1 MKYLLSI
8 INLNLSL
15 FGSILMA
22 IMSSSVLAEDSAALK
37 SIKEIGGLALPL
49 ANGEWEV
56 EFHLRGRDLMTDEGL
71 ELLPALGKVVSL
83 NLRDTRITGA
93 GLVHLKKLKGL
104 RRLHL
109 ERTRVNDAGTVHLAG
124 LTQLEYLNLYGTA
137 VGDESLEHLVGLKKL
152 KNLYLWQTKVTAAG
166 AEKLGKSLPDL
177 RLSRGVVLADLM
189 ATAKAKPKAEPEE
202 VLKWIPAGEVKPPK
216 SRPGSFIYVNF
227 ENKRSQAVK
236 LYWVE
241 YGGGLKLYGEIVAGA
256 TRRQTTYS
264 DASWLVT
271 DLSDKHLGHFRT
283 GLKEAIAV
291 IP

>member
-1 MKYLLSI
+1 MNRLFCSLL
-8 INLNLSL
+8 
-15 FGSILMA
+15 ILAML
-22 IMSSSVLAEDSAALK
+22 SSSVLAEDSAALK
-37 SIKEIGGLALPL
+37 SIKEIGGFALPL

-93 GLVHLKKLKGL
+93 GLVNLKKLKGL

-109 ERTRVNDAGTVHLAG
+109 ERTRVDDAGIAHLAG
-124 LTQLEYLNLYGTA
+124 LTRLEYLNLYGTGI
-137 VGDESLEHLVGLKKL
+137 GDEGLIHLEAL
-152 KNLYLWQTKVTAAG
+152 KNLKQIYLWQTKVTDAG
-166 AEKLGKSLPDL
+166 AKRLLKALPDL
-177 RLSRGVVLADLM
+177 RLSRGVVLAELM
-189 ATAKAKPKAEPEE
+189 ATYKAKPKPEPKE
-202 VLKWIPAGEVKPPK
+202 VLKWIPAGDAKPPK

-227 ENKRSQAVK
+227 ENKRDQAVK

-241 YGGGLKLYGEIVAGA
+241 YGGGLKLYGEIEVGA

>member
-1 MKYLLSI
+1 MSRTTVALFLLGVS
-8 INLNLSL
+8 
-15 FGSILMA
+15 A
-22 IMSSSVLAEDSAALK
+22 SSVLAVDSQAFK
-37 SIKEIGGLALPL
+37 SIKEIGGVVFPL
-49 ANGEWEV
+49 SNGELEV

-71 ELLPALGKVVSL
+71 KLLPTLGKVVSL

-93 GLVHLKKLKGL
+93 GLVNLKKLKGL

-109 ERTRVNDAGTVHLAG
+109 ERTRVDDAGIAHLAG
-124 LTQLEYLNLYGTA
+124 LTQLQYLNLYGTGI
-137 VGDESLEHLVGLKKL
+137 GDEGLIHLEAL
-152 KNLYLWQTKVTAAG
+152 KNLKQIYLWQTKVTDAG
-166 AEKLGKSLPDL
+166 AKRLLKALPDL
-177 RLSRGVVLADLM
+177 RLSRGVVLAELM
-189 ATAKAKPKAEPEE
+189 ATDKAKPKPEPEE
-202 VLKWIPAGEVKPPK
+202 VLKWIPAGDVKPPK

-227 ENKRSQAVK
+227 ENKRKQAVK

-241 YGGGLKLYGEIVAGA
+241 YGGGLKLYGEIEAGA

>member
-1 MKYLLSI
+1 MSRTTVALFLLGVS
-8 INLNLSL
+8 
-15 FGSILMA
+15 A
-22 IMSSSVLAEDSAALK
+22 SSVLAVDSQAFK
-37 SIKEIGGLALPL
+37 SIKEIGGVVFPL
-49 ANGEWEV
+49 SNGELEV
-56 EFHLRGRDLMTDEGL
+56 EFHLRGRDLMTDDGL
-71 ELLPALGKVVSL
+71 KLLPALGKVVSL

-93 GLVHLKKLKGL
+93 GLVNLKKLKGL

-109 ERTRVNDAGTVHLAG
+109 ERTRVDDAGIAHLAG
-124 LTQLEYLNLYGTA
+124 LTQLQYLNLYGTGI
-137 VGDESLEHLVGLKKL
+137 GDEGLIHLEAL
-152 KNLYLWQTKVTAAG
+152 KNLKQIYLWQTKVTAAG
-166 AEKLGKSLPDL
+166 AESLLKALPDL
-177 RLSRGVVLADLM
+177 RLSRGVVLAELM
-189 ATAKAKPKAEPEE
+189 ATDKAKPKPEPEE
-202 VLKWIPAGEVKPPK
+202 VLKWIPAGDVKPPK

-227 ENKRSQAVK
+227 ENKRKQTVK

-241 YGGGLKLYGEIVAGA
+241 YGGGLKLYGEIEAGA

>member
-1 MKYLLSI
+1 MSRTTVVLFLLGVS
-8 INLNLSL
+8 
-15 FGSILMA
+15 A
-22 IMSSSVLAEDSAALK
+22 SSVLAVDSQAFK
-37 SIKEIGGLALPL
+37 SIKEIGGVVFPL
-49 ANGEWEV
+49 SNGELEV
-56 EFHLRGRDLMTDEGL
+56 EFHLRGRDLMTDDGL
-71 ELLPALGKVVSL
+71 KLLPALGQVVSL

-93 GLVHLKKLKGL
+93 GLVNLKKLKGL

-109 ERTRVNDAGTVHLAG
+109 ERTRVDDAGIAHLAS
-124 LTQLEYLNLYGTA
+124 LTQLQYLNLYGTGI
-137 VGDESLEHLVGLKKL
+137 GDKGLTHLEGL
-152 KNLYLWQTKVTAAG
+152 KNLKQIYLWQTKVTAAG
-166 AEKLGKSLPDL
+166 AKRLLKALPDL
-177 RLSRGVVLADLM
+177 RLSRGVVLAELM
-189 ATAKAKPKAEPEE
+189 ATDKAKPKPEPEE
-202 VLKWIPAGEVKPPK
+202 VLKWIPAGDVKPPK

-227 ENKRSQAVK
+227 ENKRKQAVK

-241 YGGGLKLYGEIVAGA
+241 YGGGLKLYGEIEAGA

>member
-1 MKYLLSI
+1 M
-8 INLNLSL
+8 NRL
-15 FGSILMA
+15 FYSFLILA
-22 IMSSSVLAEDSAALK
+22 VFSPGVLAEDSPAVK
-37 SIKEIGGLALPL
+37 SIKEIGGVIFPL
-49 ANGEWEV
+49 SNGELEV
-56 EFHLRGRDLMTDEGL
+56 EFHLRGRDLMTDDGL
-71 ELLPALGKVVSL
+71 KLLPALGKVVSL

-109 ERTRVNDAGTVHLAG
+109 ERTRVDDAGIAHLAG
-124 LTQLEYLNLYGTA
+124 LTWLQYLNLYGTG
-137 VGDESLEHLVGLKKL
+137 VGDEGLIHLEAL
-152 KNLYLWQTKVTAAG
+152 KNLKQIYLWQTKVTEAG
-166 AEKLGKSLPDL
+166 AERLLKVLPDL
-177 RLSRGVVLADLM
+177 RLSRGVVLAELM
-189 ATAKAKPKAEPEE
+189 ATDKAKPKPEPQE
-202 VLKWIPAGEVKPPK
+202 VLKWIPAGEAKPPK

-227 ENKRSQAVK
+227 ENKRSLAVK

-241 YGGGLKLYGEIVAGA
+241 YGGGLKLYGEIEAGA

>member
-1 MKYLLSI
+1 MNRLFCSLLI
-8 INLNLSL
+8 FAML
-15 FGSILMA
+15 
-22 IMSSSVLAEDSAALK
+22 SSSVLAEDSAALK

-71 ELLPALGKVVSL
+71 ELLPALGEVVSL

-93 GLVHLKKLKGL
+93 GLVNLKKLKGL

-109 ERTRVNDAGTVHLAG
+109 ERTRVDDAGIAHLAG
-124 LTQLEYLNLYGTA
+124 LTRLEYLNLYGTGI
-137 VGDESLEHLVGLKKL
+137 GDEGLIHLEAL
-152 KNLYLWQTKVTAAG
+152 KNLKQIYLWQTKVTDAG
-166 AEKLGKSLPDL
+166 AKRLLKALPDL
-177 RLSRGVVLADLM
+177 RLSRGVVLAELM
-189 ATAKAKPKAEPEE
+189 ATYKAKPKPEPEE
-202 VLKWIPAGEVKPPK
+202 VLKWIPAGEAKPPK

-227 ENKRSQAVK
+227 ENKRDQAVK

-241 YGGGLKLYGEIVAGA
+241 YGGGLKLYGEIEAGA

>member
-1 MKYLLSI
+1 M
-8 INLNLSL
+8 NRL
-15 FGSILMA
+15 FYSFLILA
-22 IMSSSVLAEDSAALK
+22 VFSPGVLAEDSPAVK
-37 SIKEIGGLALPL
+37 SIKEIGGVIFPL
-49 ANGEWEV
+49 SNGELEV
-56 EFHLRGRDLMTDEGL
+56 EFHLRGRDLMTDDGL
-71 ELLPALGKVVSL
+71 KLLPALGKVVSL

-93 GLVHLKKLKGL
+93 GLVHLKKLNGL

-109 ERTRVNDAGTVHLAG
+109 ERTRVDDAGIAHLAG
-124 LTQLEYLNLYGTA
+124 LTRLQYLNLYGTGI
-137 VGDESLEHLVGLKKL
+137 GDEGLIHLEAL
-152 KNLYLWQTKVTAAG
+152 KNLKQIYLWQTKVTEAG
-166 AEKLGKSLPDL
+166 AERLLKALPDL
-177 RLSRGVVLADLM
+177 RLSRGVVLAELM
-189 ATAKAKPKAEPEE
+189 ATDKAKPKPEPQE
-202 VLKWIPAGEVKPPK
+202 VLKWIPAGEAKPPK

-227 ENKRSQAVK
+227 ENKRSLAVK

-241 YGGGLKLYGEIVAGA
+241 YGGGLKLYGEIEAGA

>member
-1 MKYLLSI
+1 MNRLFCSLLF
-8 INLNLSL
+8 LAM
-15 FGSILMA
+15 F
-22 IMSSSVLAEDSAALK
+22 SSGVSAQNPETLK
-37 SIKEIGGLALPL
+37 SIKEFGGVVFPL
-49 ANGEWEV
+49 SNGELEV

-71 ELLPALGKVVSL
+71 KLLPALGKVVSL

-93 GLVHLKKLKGL
+93 GLVNLKKLKGL

-109 ERTRVNDAGTVHLAG
+109 ERTRVDDAGIAHLAS
-124 LTQLEYLNLYGTA
+124 LTQLQYLNLYGTGI
-137 VGDESLEHLVGLKKL
+137 GDEGLIHLEAL
-152 KNLYLWQTKVTAAG
+152 KNLKQIYLWQTKVTAAG
-166 AEKLGKSLPDL
+166 AKRLLKALPDL
-177 RLSRGVVLADLM
+177 RLSRGVVLAELM
-189 ATAKAKPKAEPEE
+189 ATDKAKPKPEPEE
-202 VLKWIPAGEVKPPK
+202 VLKWIPVGDVKPPK

-227 ENKRSQAVK
+227 ENKRKQTVK

-241 YGGGLKLYGEIVAGA
+241 YGGGLKLYGEIEAGA

>member
-1 MKYLLSI
+1 M
-8 INLNLSL
+8 NSL
-15 FGSILMA
+15 FCSLLTLAVFSPG
-22 IMSSSVLAEDSAALK
+22 VLAEDSPAVK
-37 SIKEIGGLALPL
+37 SIKEIGGVVFPL
-49 ANGEWEV
+49 SNGELEV

-71 ELLPALGKVVSL
+71 ELLPSLGKVVSL

-93 GLVHLKKLKGL
+93 GLVHLKKLKDL

-109 ERTRVNDAGTVHLAG
+109 ERTRVDDSGIAHLAG
-124 LTQLEYLNLYGTA
+124 LTQLQYLNLYGTGI
-137 VGDESLEHLVGLKKL
+137 GDEGLIHLEAL
-152 KNLYLWQTKVTAAG
+152 KNLKQIYLWQTKVTEAG
-166 AEKLGKSLPDL
+166 AVRLLKVLPDL
-177 RLSRGVVLADLM
+177 RLSRGVVLSELM
-189 ATAKAKPKAEPEE
+189 ATDKAKPKPEPEE
-202 VLKWIPAGEVKPPK
+202 VLKWIPAGDAKPPK

-227 ENKRSQAVK
+227 ENKRRQAVK

-241 YGGGLKLYGEIVAGA
+241 YGGGLKLYGEIEAGA

>member
-1 MKYLLSI
+1 MFWS
-8 INLNLSL
+8 
-15 FGSILMA
+15 G
-22 IMSSSVLAEDSAALK
+22 VSAQNPEAFK
-37 SIKEIGGLALPL
+37 SIKEIGGVVFPL
-49 ANGEWEV
+49 SNGELEV
-56 EFHLRGRDLMTDEGL
+56 EFHLRGRDLMTDDGL
-71 ELLPALGKVVSL
+71 KLLPALGQVVSL

-93 GLVHLKKLKGL
+93 GLVNLKKLKGL

-109 ERTRVNDAGTVHLAG
+109 ERTRVDDAGIAHLAS
-124 LTQLEYLNLYGTA
+124 LTQLQYLNLYGTGI
-137 VGDESLEHLVGLKKL
+137 GDKGLTHLEGL
-152 KNLYLWQTKVTAAG
+152 KNLKQIYLWQTKVTAAG
-166 AEKLGKSLPDL
+166 AKRLLKALPDL
-177 RLSRGVVLADLM
+177 RLSRGVVLAELM
-189 ATAKAKPKAEPEE
+189 ATDKAKPKPEPEE
-202 VLKWIPAGEVKPPK
+202 VLKWIPAGDVKPPK

-227 ENKRSQAVK
+227 ENKRKQAVK

-241 YGGGLKLYGEIVAGA
+241 YGGGLKLYGEIEAGA

>member
-1 MKYLLSI
+1 MSRTTVALFLLGVS
-8 INLNLSL
+8 
-15 FGSILMA
+15 A
-22 IMSSSVLAEDSAALK
+22 SSVLAVDSQAFK
-37 SIKEIGGLALPL
+37 SIKEIGGVVFPL
-49 ANGEWEV
+49 SNGELEV
-56 EFHLRGRDLMTDEGL
+56 EFHLRGRDLMTDDGL
-71 ELLPALGKVVSL
+71 KLLPALGQVVSL

-93 GLVHLKKLKGL
+93 GLVNLKKLKGL

-109 ERTRVNDAGTVHLAG
+109 ERTRVDDAGIAHLAS
-124 LTQLEYLNLYGTA
+124 LTQLQYLNLYGTGI
-137 VGDESLEHLVGLKKL
+137 GDKGLTHLEGL
-152 KNLYLWQTKVTAAG
+152 KNLKQIYLWQTKVTAAG
-166 AEKLGKSLPDL
+166 AKRLLKALPDL
-177 RLSRGVVLADLM
+177 RLSRGVVLAELM
-189 ATAKAKPKAEPEE
+189 ATDKAKPKPEPEE
-202 VLKWIPAGEVKPPK
+202 VLKWIPAGDVKPPK

-227 ENKRSQAVK
+227 ENKRKQAVK

-241 YGGGLKLYGEIVAGA
+241 YGGGLKLYGEIEAGA